1 MYAIV
6 KTGGKQY
13 RVEPGQRLLVER
25 LAAAE
30 GETVALQP
38 LMYRSEEIVCDA
50 GALGDVKVAAK
61 VIEHPRGEKLRVFK
75 FKPKRGYK
83 RRTGHRQELTM
94 IEVTDISFGK
104 GAKAAPASKP
114 KPAASEKAAAK
125 PKAPAKPKA
134 SADSEPAV
142 ADTAQEAE
150 NGS

>member
-1 MYAIV
+1 
-6 KTGGKQY
+6 
-13 RVEPGQRLLVER
+13 
-25 LAAAE
+25 
-30 GETVALQP
+30 
-38 LMYRSEEIVCDA
+38 
-50 GALGDVKVAAK
+50 
-61 VIEHPRGEKLRVFK
+61 
-75 FKPKRGYK
+75 
-83 RRTGHRQELTM
+83 M